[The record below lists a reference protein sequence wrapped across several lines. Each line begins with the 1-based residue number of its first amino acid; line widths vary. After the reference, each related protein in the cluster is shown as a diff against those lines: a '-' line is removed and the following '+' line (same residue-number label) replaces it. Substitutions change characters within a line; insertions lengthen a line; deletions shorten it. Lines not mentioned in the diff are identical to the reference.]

1 MRKWDPEAR
10 WTVLGPRRP
19 RSWKLVGERLGVVG
33 GWQRL
38 SASMGRGLGAPFRG
52 AEADWGGGYSPDNI
66 VRAWAPWGRKGWGF
80 SYDPNVVQNW
90 EAFTKNMWFL
100 IVLLIHP
107 MILWKHCHRAFVL
120 ALMWPGTAGGDTVKV
135 KQAPWHPLV
144 GASPCTSW
152 WLKMPTALIWFSSQS
167 IRGLIGGAWSIG
179 GILQADVEPLQWDIQ
194 QGRCHLCKGGF
205 EQKAKRTS
213 CWEVTKGHRGK
224 KTAANGD
231 EEGMKG
237 LFVWRKS
244 RRAESRKDI
253 FFFPCQM
260 HRTADQLV
268 PWDGESPWPLWTTQ
282 NFLKDV
288 SVIFSCRAVF
298 RNQNIQTHPTEEAC
312 Q

>member
-1 MRKWDPEAR
+1 M
-10 WTVLGPRRP
+10 GPRSEMNCAGTTQTEELKVGGRKAGCGWWVAEVI
-19 RSWKLVGERLGVVG
+19 SQHGERT
-33 GWQRL
+33 WDSFQR
-38 SASMGRGLGAPFRG
+38 GRGWLGG
-52 AEADWGGGYSPDNI
+52 EYSPDNI

-80 SYDPNVVQNW
+80 SYDLNVVQNW

-120 ALMWPGTAGGDTVKV
+120 ALMWPGTAGGNTIKV
-135 KQAPWHPLV
+135 KQTPWHPLV

-194 QGRCHLCKGGF
+194 QQGRCHLCKGGF

-224 KTAANGD
+224 KTAVNGD

-268 PWDGESPWPLWTTQ
+268 PWDRESPWPLWTTQ

-298 RNQNIQTHPTEEAC
+298 RNQNIQTHPIEEAC